1 MPYKSNA
8 QRKFFHA
15 NEKELEKKGV
25 DVKEWDKESKG
36 KKLPEKVVMS
46 RGISNASEEKPKPT
60 VEVSSQRTSP
70 MGVFTS
76 THAEIPIGKKGASV
90 GATYS
95 KNIGEYSSPG
105 QISASY
111 TSPKGNTIYAGG
123 GKNYAEIG
131 GTINL
136 KNILKKKK

>member
-1 MPYKSNA
+1 MPYKSDA

-36 KKLPEKVVMS
+36 KDIPERLGVVD
-46 RGISNASEEKPKPT
+46 GIVKKKEKPKPT
-60 VEVSSQRTSP
+60 LNVFSIKTSP
-70 MGVFTS
+70 KGVFTS
-76 THAEIPIGKKGASV
+76 THAEIPIGDKGQSI

-95 KNIGEYSSPG
+95 KNMGEFPSQG
-105 QISASY
+105 QVSASY

-131 GTINL
+131 GSIKL
-136 KNILKKKK
+136 KNIIKKKK